1 MYKIT
6 EEQIKE
12 KKIMLI
18 PSMLDDHFPLLK
30 YAFYSKDYH
39 PVILENEEGIKNV
52 GLKYVNNDMCFPAIL
67 NIGQMLSAL
76 MSGEYDLDRTVL
88 MIPQAGDMCRG
99 SNYISILRKAAK
111 KAGYDIPVLSLNVK
125 GLEKESQVKL
135 RPYMVLRA
143 LIGLIYSDLLM
154 ILIYQ
159 TRPYEKEKGLAEKL
173 RDKWFKVLSDDLK
186 SGKNLSFYKVWKNCE
201 QIAAE
206 FNDIINK
213 NIKKKKIGI
222 TGELYIRYCHIGNF
236 DLVKFLENSGCECVI
251 SSLMTYVIYY
261 IDTHLANEGFIMKAG
276 YKIGLSFMLKIQK
289 KMIKIIRSNGF
300 SCMDAYDEY
309 KEYASDFVNLG
320 CSMGD
325 GWLIG
330 ADITAFAKM
339 GIQGAIGAQPFGC
352 MINQVCGKSLYSA
365 VSRKIGTISVVPVD
379 FDPGASKV
387 NIENRVKMLLDNY

>member
-1 MYKIT
+1 MYKIN

-12 KKIMLI
+12 KRIMLI
-18 PSMLDDHFPLLK
+18 PAMLDDHFPLLK
-30 YAFYSKDYH
+30 YAFYSKEYH

-76 MSGEYDLDRTVL
+76 MSGEYDLDKTVL
-88 MIPQAGDMCRG
+88 MMPQAGDMCRG
-99 SNYISILRKAAK
+99 SNYIAILRKAAL
-111 KAGYDIPVLSLNVK
+111 KAGFDIPVLSLNVK
-125 GLEKESQVKL
+125 GLEKNSQVNL
-135 RPYMVLRA
+135 NYYMVYRA
-143 LIGLIYSDLLM
+143 LVGLIYSDLLM

-159 TRPYEKEKGLAEKL
+159 TRPYEIEKGSAEKL
-173 RDKWFKVLSDDLK
+173 RNKWFDILSDDLK
-186 SGKNLSFYKVWKNCE
+186 NGKNLSFKKIWKNCS
-201 QIAAE
+201 IISSE
-206 FNDIINK
+206 FKEIVNK
-213 NIKKKKIGI
+213 DIKKKRVGI

-236 DLVKFLENSGCECVI
+236 DLVRFLEDSGCECII
-251 SSLMTYVIYY
+251 SSLMTYVLYY
-261 IDTHLANEGFIMKAG
+261 IDTHLTNEGFIMRAG
-276 YKIGLSFMLKIQK
+276 YKAGFSFILKIQK
-289 KMIKIIRSNGF
+289 KLIGIIRENGF
-300 SCMDAYDEY
+300 SCIDPYDEY
-309 KEYASDFVNLG
+309 KANASKYVNLG

-339 GIQGAIGAQPFGC
+339 GITRAVGAQPFGC

-365 VSRKIGTISVVPVD
+365 VSRKLGNISVVPVD